1 MDLNLSIYKFPN
13 IEVGLT
19 GHRWPRL
26 VVGKLDQQMVE
37 SLIHRY
43 LRTLELVV
51 GLRQNLVTAF
61 VLGNLASFARVVV
74 ILPHSAVHDFSV
86 WS

>member
-51 GLRQNLVTAF
+51 GPVSYTHLTLPTSDLV
-61 VLGNLASFARVVV
+61 
-74 ILPHSAVHDFSV
+74 
-86 WS
+86 